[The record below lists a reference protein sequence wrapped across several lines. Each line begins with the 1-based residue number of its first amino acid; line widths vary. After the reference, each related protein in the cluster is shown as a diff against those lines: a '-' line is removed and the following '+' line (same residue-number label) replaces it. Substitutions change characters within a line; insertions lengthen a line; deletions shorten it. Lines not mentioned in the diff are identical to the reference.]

1 MERKKS
7 QEHLKNVLMTA
18 LFAAMIYVVTSFV
31 KIPTY
36 QGYIHVGDGIM
47 YLAAALLP
55 APYSIAAAAIG
66 GGLADYLSGFAVW
79 VLPTV
84 MIKSAEA
91 AMFTS
96 KENKIV
102 NRHNIIAVILS
113 SVVCVAG
120 YYLAE
125 GILYGNFVSALASIP
140 TNLIQ
145 AVGSA
150 VLFIFVGMSLDKTD
164 IRKIL

>member
-36 QGYIHVGDGIM
+36 QGYIHIGDGIM

>member
-36 QGYIHVGDGIM
+36 QGYIHIGDGIM

-55 APYSIAAAAIG
+55 PPYSIAAAAIG

-79 VLPTV
+79 VIPTV
-84 MIKSAEA
+84 LIKSIEA

-96 KENKIV
+96 KENKTV
-102 NRHNIIAVILS
+102 NKHNIIAVVLS
-113 SVVCVAG
+113 SVVCIAG

-125 GILYGNFVSALASIP
+125 GLIYGNFTAALAGIP
-140 TNLIQ
+140 TNFIQ

-150 VLFIFVGMSLDKTD
+150 ALFLFMGISLDKTGF
-164 IRKIL
+164 RKIL

>member
-1 MERKKS
+1 MERRKS
-7 QEHLKNVLMTA
+7 QEHLKYIMITA

-36 QGYIHVGDGIM
+36 QGYIHVGDGMM

-55 APYSIAAAAIG
+55 APYAIAAAAIG
-66 GGLADYLSGFAVW
+66 GGMADYLSGFAVW

-84 MIKSAEA
+84 LIKSAEA
-91 AMFTS
+91 ALFTS
-96 KENKIV
+96 KNSKTV
-102 NRHNIIAVILS
+102 CKHNIIAVILS
-113 SVVCVAG
+113 SVVCIGG

-125 GILYGNFVSALASIP
+125 GLIYGNFTAALASIP

-145 AVGSA
+145 VIGSA
-150 VLFIFVGMSLDKTD
+150 VLFVFLGMSLDKTGFKKF
-164 IRKIL
+164 I

>member
-36 QGYIHVGDGIM
+36 QGYIHIGDGIM

-84 MIKSAEA
+84 LIKSAEA

-140 TNLIQ
+140 TNLVQ

>member
-36 QGYIHVGDGIM
+36 QGYIHIGDGIM
-47 YLAAALLP
+47 YLAASLLP
-55 APYSIAAAAIG
+55 APYSILAAAIG

-84 MIKSAEA
+84 LIKSAEA

-140 TNLIQ
+140 TNLVQ

>member
-36 QGYIHVGDGIM
+36 QGYIHIGDGIM

-84 MIKSAEA
+84 LIKSAEA

>member
-1 MERKKS
+1 MERRKS
-7 QEHLKNVLMTA
+7 REHLKNMLMTA

-55 APYSIAAAAIG
+55 MPYSIAAAAIG

-79 VLPTV
+79 VMPTV
-84 MIKSAEA
+84 LIKSAEA

-96 KENKIV
+96 GQSKTVNK
-102 NRHNIIAVILS
+102 HNMIAVILS

-120 YYLAE
+120 YWLAE
-125 GILYGNFVSALASIP
+125 GLIYGNFTAALAGIP
-140 TNLIQ
+140 TNFIQ

-150 VLFIFVGMSLDKTD
+150 ALFLFIGLSLDKTD
-164 IRKIL
+164 FRKIL

>member
-1 MERKKS
+1 MERKKTH
-7 QEHLKNVLMTA
+7 EHLKNVLLTA
-18 LFAAMIYVVTSFV
+18 LFASMIYVVTAFL

-36 QGYIHVGDGIM
+36 QGYIHIGDGMM
-47 YLAAALLP
+47 YLAAAILP
-55 APYSIAAAAIG
+55 RPYAIAAAAIG

-84 MIKSAEA
+84 IIKSAEA
-91 AMFTS
+91 SLFTS
-96 KENKIV
+96 KKTHTVNK
-102 NRHNIIAVILS
+102 RNITAVVLS
-113 SVVCVAG
+113 SVVCIAG

-125 GILYGNFVSALASIP
+125 GLIYGNFISALAGIP

-150 VLFIFVGMSLDKTD
+150 VLFMFLGMSLDKTGF
-164 IRKIL
+164 RKII

>member
-1 MERKKS
+1 MERKRS
-7 QEHLKNVLMTA
+7 REHLKNVLMTA

-55 APYSIAAAAIG
+55 MPYSIAAAAIG

-79 VLPTV
+79 VVPTV
-84 MIKSAEA
+84 LIKSIEA
-91 AMFTS
+91 ALFTS
-96 KENKIV
+96 KENKTV
-102 NRHNIIAVILS
+102 SKHNMIAVALS
-113 SVVCVAG
+113 SVVCMAG

-125 GILYGNFVSALASIP
+125 GLIYGNFISALASIP
-140 TNLIQ
+140 TNFIQ
-145 AVGSA
+145 AAGSA
-150 VLFIFVGMSLDKTD
+150 ALFVFMGMSLDKTG
-164 IRKIL
+164 IRENL

>member
-1 MERKKS
+1 
-7 QEHLKNVLMTA
+7 
-18 LFAAMIYVVTSFV
+18 
-31 KIPTY
+31 
-36 QGYIHVGDGIM
+36 
-47 YLAAALLP
+47 LLP

-84 MIKSAEA
+84 LIKSAEA

-140 TNLIQ
+140 TNLVQ

-150 VLFIFVGMSLDKTD
+150 VLFIFVGMSLDKTY

>member
-1 MERKKS
+1 MERKRS
-7 QEHLKNVLMTA
+7 REHLKNVLMTA

-36 QGYIHVGDGIM
+36 QGYIHIGDGIM

-84 MIKSAEA
+84 LIKSAEA

>member
-55 APYSIAAAAIG
+55 LPYSIAAAAIG

-79 VLPTV
+79 VVPTV
-84 MIKSAEA
+84 LIKSAEA
-91 AMFTS
+91 ALFTS
-96 KENKIV
+96 RESKILS
-102 NRHNIIAVILS
+102 RHNMIAVILS
-113 SVVCVAG
+113 SVICMAG

-125 GILYGNFVSALASIP
+125 GLIYGNFIAALASIP

-150 VLFIFVGMSLDKTD
+150 ALFAFMGMSLDKTGL
-164 IRKIL
+164 RKIF